1 MPGAQVALR
10 QLPEEGSLS
19 DNTANKQPA
28 VAGPSTIAEVLE
40 DLEPMGDL
48 TRFAIDDL
56 TPDEEDEF
64 FEILEDA

>member
-1 MPGAQVALR
+1 M
-10 QLPEEGSLS
+10 S
-19 DNTANKQPA
+19 DNTANQPA
-28 VAGPSTIAEVLE
+28 PAGPSTIAEVLK

-64 FEILEDA
+64 FTVLEDA

>member
-1 MPGAQVALR
+1 M
-10 QLPEEGSLS
+10 S

-28 VAGPSTIAEVLE
+28 MAEPSTITEVLK

-64 FEILEDA
+64 FKILEDA

>member
-1 MPGAQVALR
+1 M
-10 QLPEEGSLS
+10 S
-19 DNTANKQPA
+19 DDTASQQPA
-28 VAGPSTIAEVLE
+28 LVGPSTIAEVLA

-56 TPDEEDEF
+56 SPDEEDEF

>member
-1 MPGAQVALR
+1 M
-10 QLPEEGSLS
+10 S
-19 DNTANKQPA
+19 DNTANPRPA
-28 VAGPSTIAEVLE
+28 SAGPSTIAEVLE